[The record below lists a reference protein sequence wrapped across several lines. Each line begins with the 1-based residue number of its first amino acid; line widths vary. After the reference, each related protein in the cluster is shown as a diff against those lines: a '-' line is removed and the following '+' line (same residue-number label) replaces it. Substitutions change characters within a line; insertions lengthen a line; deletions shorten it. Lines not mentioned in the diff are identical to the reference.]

1 MNYQKSD
8 STQEILQDDEII
20 ALYWKR
26 EERAIE
32 ATDVK
37 YGKYLY
43 TIAYN
48 ILRDGLDSEECLN
61 DTYLGTW
68 NAIPPN
74 KPTAFRVFLSKITRN
89 IALGRFRKA
98 TAAKRIPS
106 EVIVSLDELDEG
118 LCFEVGEDEKYI
130 IHEMSRILNAY
141 LRTLSDHDAFIFV
154 CRYYYSDTVDYIA
167 KLLGVSGN
175 TVLRDLAKIRMGLKE
190 ALKKEGYSY
199 EEEARA

>member
-1 MNYQKSD
+1 MNYQKSGESKSILSD
-8 STQEILQDDEII
+8 EEIV
-20 ALYWKR
+20 ALYWDR
-26 EERAIE
+26 QERAIE

-74 KPTAFRVFLSKITRN
+74 KPTILQVFLSKITRN

-98 TAAKRIPS
+98 TASKRIPP
-106 EVIVSLDELDEG
+106 EIIVSLDELDEC
-118 LCFEVGEDEKYI
+118 LCFEVGEDEKYL
-130 IHEMSRILNAY
+130 IHELSRILNEY
-141 LRTLSDHDAFIFV
+141 LHTLSDRLSFVFI
-154 CRYYYSDTVDYIA
+154 CRYYYSDSVESIA
-167 KLLGVSGN
+167 KMIGVSGN
-175 TVLRDLAKIRMGLKE
+175 TVLRDLVKIRKGLRI
-190 ALKKEGYSY
+190 ALAKEGYSY
-199 EEEARA
+199 E